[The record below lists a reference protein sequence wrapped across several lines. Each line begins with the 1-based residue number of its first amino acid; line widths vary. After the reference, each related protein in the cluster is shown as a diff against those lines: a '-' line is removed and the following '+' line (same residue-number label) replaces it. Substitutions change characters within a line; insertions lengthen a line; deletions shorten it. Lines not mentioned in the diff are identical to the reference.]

1 LQEAVDDM
9 REAILR
15 IGEEHDVS
23 GLLVRGVV
31 VTNCE
36 HEDWADAWQAYSSLL
51 RVGRR
56 TVVRAPWYEY
66 DPALDE
72 ILIEIEA
79 GMAFGAGGH
88 ASTHQ
93 VMTVLEEE
101 LVPGA
106 RVLDV
111 GTGTGILAIL
121 CVRLGAQPVD
131 AVDIE
136 PVAVQVA
143 RRNVERN
150 GVVDIVRVELGSVG
164 PGEPFQEEYAL
175 VVANILAQVFVD
187 LASCLA
193 KAVRAGGMLILGDI
207 INFREVAVREA
218 FAGLG
223 LRVCR
228 RDEMEGWVMLALR
241 KPEV

>member
-31 VTNCE
+31 VTKCE

-79 GMAFGAGGH
+79 GMASGAEGH

-93 VMTVLEEE
+93 VMSVVEEE

-150 GVVDIVRVELGSVG
+150 GVADIVRVELDSVG
-164 PGEPFQEEYAL
+164 AGEPFQEEYDV

-241 KPEV
+241 KPDV

>member
-1 LQEAVDDM
+1 
-9 REAILR
+9 
-15 IGEEHDVS
+15 
-23 GLLVRGVV
+23 
-31 VTNCE
+31 
-36 HEDWADAWQAYSSLL
+36 
-51 RVGRR
+51 
-56 TVVRAPWYEY
+56 
-66 DPALDE
+66 
-72 ILIEIEA
+72 
-79 GMAFGAGGH
+79 
-88 ASTHQ
+88 
-93 VMTVLEEE
+93 
-101 LVPGA
+101 
-106 RVLDV
+106 
-111 GTGTGILAIL
+111 
-121 CVRLGAQPVD
+121 VD

-136 PVAVQVA
+136 PVAIQVA

-164 PGEPFQEEYAL
+164 PGEPFQEEYAP

-241 KPEV
+241 KPDV